1 MDETNCADNAQNAPV
16 NLTRQQAETLLKA
29 DLRNLARKV
38 KDGKTLSA
46 GERNML
52 SPLRDFTAIPT
63 LK

>member
-38 KDGKTLSA
+38 KDGKTLLA

-52 SPLRDFTAIPT
+52 SPLRDFTASPT